1 MAYPD
6 KKMQATWDA
15 DNLIAAEEIKQDPER
30 YKMAKEALD
39 ERAMEYKKRMDAAK
53 KAAAASGDKK
63 AQKDVAA
70 ATSGTAGRTAPIKL
84 SRAVRK

>member
-39 ERAMEYKKRMDAAK
+39 ERAMEYMKRMDAAMK
-53 KAAAASGDKK
+53 AAASGDKK
-63 AQKDVAA
+63 AQKGVAA
-70 ATSGTAGRTAPIKL
+70 ATSGTAGRPAPIKL